1 MGGFWLKCYNLK
13 MNSKVSNQEIADVL
27 RWIAEYLEMESVLF
41 KPRAYEKA
49 AGAVESLSEDVSEI
63 YEKGGLKAVE
73 DIPGVGVSIA
83 EKIEELIKT
92 GKLKYFEDLKK
103 KIPVDLKT
111 LSSIEG
117 LGPKHIK
124 TLYKKLNIKNIA
136 DLEVA
141 AKAGKIRD
149 LEGFGKKS
157 EENILKGIEFK
168 KQSGNR
174 FILGFVMPELENI
187 IAGLKKLKEVER
199 VDIVGSARRKK
210 EAIGDADILVI
221 SENPKPVMDYFV
233 NIPGVSR
240 VFAHGETKSAIR
252 LKNGLEV
259 DLRVVP
265 KDSYGAAMQYFIGSK
280 DHNVALRQI
289 AVKKGYKLNE
299 YGLFREGKRGKVK
312 GKRES
317 GEIKVAGEDEKE
329 IYKKLGMDWIPYE
342 MRENTGEIELAQKY
356 RLPELVDYDD
366 LIGDLHTH
374 SNWTD
379 GEKSIEEMALAAMK
393 LGRKYIA
400 ITDHTKRLAMTGG
413 LDEKKLIKHMAEID
427 KINLKIKIKNLKF
440 RVLKGSEVDILKNG
454 TLDIGDKVL
463 EKLDVVCASVHS
475 YFNLSKNEQTR
486 RIIRAMENKNVDI
499 ISHPTGRIIN
509 RRPAYEID
517 MYQIIKVAKRTG
529 TILEINSFPDRADL
543 KDDYIRKCVEAGV
556 KMAID
561 SDAHSLAHL
570 EYLQWGISQAR
581 RGWATKNDI
590 INCWPLEKML
600 RMLK

>member
-1 MGGFWLKCYNLK
+1 MGIKI
-13 MNSKVSNQEIADVL
+13 SNQEIGDIL
-27 RWIAEYLEMESVLF
+27 REVSEYLEMDSVPF

-49 AGAVESLSEDVSEI
+49 AAAVEALNEDVAGV
-63 YEKGGLKAVE
+63 YKQGGLKAVE
-73 DIPGVGVSIA
+73 EIPGVGVSIA

-92 GKLKYFEDLKK
+92 GKLEYYEELKK
-103 KIPVDLKT
+103 RIPVDLKT

-136 DLEVA
+136 DLEIA

-174 FILGFVMPELENI
+174 FILGFVMPELESI
-187 IAGLKKLKEVER
+187 VAGLKKLKEAER

-210 EAIGDADILVI
+210 ETIGDADILAI

-233 NIPGVSR
+233 NMPGVNHI
-240 VFAHGETKSAIR
+240 FAYGETKSAIR

-265 KDSYGAAMQYFIGSK
+265 KESYGAAMQYFIGSK
-280 DHNVALRQI
+280 DHNVALRRI
-289 AVKKGYKLNE
+289 AIKKGYKLNE
-299 YGLFREGKRGKVK
+299 YGLFKVAEQRGLKRGLTQK
-312 GKRES
+312 
-317 GEIKVAGEDEKE
+317 EIKIAGEDEKE
-329 IYKKLGMDWIPYE
+329 IYKKLGMDWMPYE
-342 MRENTGEIELAQKY
+342 MRENTGEIELAQKHK
-356 RLPELVDYDD
+356 LPELIGYDD
-366 LIGDLHTH
+366 LMGDLHMH

-400 ITDHTKRLAMTGG
+400 ITDHTKHLAMTGG
-413 LDEKKLIKHMAEID
+413 LDEQKLIKQMKIID
-427 KINLKIKIKNLKF
+427 KLNNESRIKNSGF
-440 RVLKGSEVDILKNG
+440 RVLKGSEVDILKDG
-454 TLDIGDKVL
+454 TMDISDDILK
-463 EKLDVVCASVHS
+463 KLDVVLASVHS
-475 YFNLSKNEQTR
+475 YFNLPKDEQTK

-499 ISHPTGRIIN
+499 ISHPTGRLIN
-509 RRPAYEID
+509 RRAAYEID
-517 MYQIIKVAKRTG
+517 IDAVIKAAQRTG
-529 TILEINSFPDRADL
+529 TILEIDSFPDRLDL

-556 KMAID
+556 KMSID
-561 SDAHSLAHL
+561 SDAHSPAHL
-570 EYLQWGISQAR
+570 EYLQWGIAQAR

-590 INCWPLEKML
+590 INCWSLEKML
-600 RMLK
+600 KMLK